1 MPSYWAHCEALLLK
15 DPAAA
20 RKVWEDTLVRGSLG
34 RYYEGWAAW
43 AAMERGMRLIKEA
56 RAVYK
61 KAYSRKL
68 EEGGQL
74 AICSDWLR
82 FEREEGR
89 CASAK
94 DCGSAEACFVGLCS
108 CRVPLCLYGAT
119 SCMIPAISCGLP
131 PTSCKKFLIKFF

>member
-89 CASAK
+89 CAGGK
-94 DCGSAEACFVGLCS
+94 DCRSAEACFVGPLLFAEVLCAFMAPYQ
-108 CRVPLCLYGAT
+108 V
-119 SCMIPAISCGLP
+119 
-131 PTSCKKFLIKFF
+131 